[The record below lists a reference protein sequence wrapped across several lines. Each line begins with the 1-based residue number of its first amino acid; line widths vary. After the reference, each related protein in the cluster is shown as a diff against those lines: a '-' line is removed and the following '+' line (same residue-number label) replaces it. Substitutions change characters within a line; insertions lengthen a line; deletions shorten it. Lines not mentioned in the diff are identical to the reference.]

1 MRCPEFQEECEG
13 RKIVSR
19 PANQPGL
26 KWVVYGRF
34 ETEPPGHWKKL
45 SEHATFE
52 EAQTAADAGRGPQYI
67 TNIEYCWEVGHEKG
81 T

>member
-1 MRCPEFQEECEG
+1 M
-13 RKIVSR
+13 SR

-34 ETEPPGHWKKL
+34 ETESPGHWKKL

-52 EAQTAADAGRGPQYI
+52 EAQKAADAGRDPQYI
-67 TNIEYCWEVGHEKG
+67 TNIEYSWEVGNDKR